1 MFPLIGFVDVA
12 IYIGIFV
19 FGLTGALKARARSMD
34 IFGALVM
41 AFVTAYGGGTIR
53 DLLIG
58 IRPIGWINDD
68 FALLLIFLST
78 FTTFFFGHD
87 INKLQKVIFI
97 TDAIGLGLF
106 TIGGLE
112 IALQHDISK
121 FYAVVLGVISAT
133 FGGLLADII
142 SNKVPDLLQRGE
154 LYATASAI
162 GGFIF
167 LLLDYANLSVGVRLM
182 VAVLLVV
189 IIRIVSKKKKIMLPN
204 I

>member
-12 IYIGIFV
+12 LYIGIFV

-121 FYAVVLGVISAT
+121 FYALVLGVISAT

-167 LLLDYANLSVGVRLM
+167 LLLDYTNLSFGARLM

-189 IIRIVSKKKKIMLPN
+189 IIRIVSKKKEIMLPN